1 MKLFYIFFSIIFFLL
16 LSTNQKKQKN
26 MNKKISYWI
35 APALSIQDFD
45 AVKDA
50 ISSVFKVDKSL
61 LTSKSR
67 KREIVEARMVIA
79 YILLGK
85 LFEKS
90 REKWNTITVGN
101 RINKDHSTI
110 VYYQKR
116 IKELRDVDPWF
127 NAKIVNAESE
137 IKNKLLWQKKG

>member
-1 MKLFYIFFSIIFFLL
+1 
-16 LSTNQKKQKN
+16 